1 MIEYETH
8 TTLKKMVTPA
18 THNLFEV
25 NLEEKLLNK
34 EELSSFHTTAAQL
47 LYLCKRARLDIQ
59 FPVLFMCTRVRE
71 ANVEDKRKLDRV
83 VGFLKGSIHRRR
95 RILNTMGSC
104 TPRGEPCT

>member
-1 MIEYETH
+1 
-8 TTLKKMVTPA
+8 MVTPA
-18 THNLFEV
+18 THHLFEV
-25 NLEEKLLNK
+25 NLEEKLLHK

-83 VGFLKGSIHRRR
+83 CGIPEGVHTQKKKDIEHNGELYPKGGALYV
-95 RILNTMGSC
+95 ILC
-104 TPRGEPCT
+104 